1 MLIDRNHS
9 LLTSFS
15 IVFLIASFMFL
26 ANVLNT
32 AYGQSQIIPFD
43 LGDMATQNNITN
55 SDSLSNT
62 SLDQSGEVNPCI
74 MPPCPPGQACI
85 QSCPQ

>member
-1 MLIDRNHS
+1 
-9 LLTSFS
+9 
-15 IVFLIASFMFL
+15 
-26 ANVLNT
+26 
-32 AYGQSQIIPFD
+32 
-43 LGDMATQNNITN
+43 MATQNNITN